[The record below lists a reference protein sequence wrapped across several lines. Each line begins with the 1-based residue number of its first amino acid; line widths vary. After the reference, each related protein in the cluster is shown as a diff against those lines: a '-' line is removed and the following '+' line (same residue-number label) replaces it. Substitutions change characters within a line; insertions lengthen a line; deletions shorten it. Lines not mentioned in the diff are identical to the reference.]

1 MRLDIEPD
9 VFTSGDRLSVIHLLG
24 LAVEGQHEWRPSLP
38 AAISAERFATEQ
50 APLFSEFVQQ
60 ALVEAAN
67 PAPAAPAV
75 ARISADRLKELVS
88 DLRRPATLIVENR
101 IADGGFVRA
110 VAAALGDH
118 QVVEALSQQPPWLGF
133 SHGGGSG
140 DIPELAADERA
151 GFTVLVRV
159 AVLFDSDRKAASDP
173 GRNQEDKAMKCRDNG
188 VAEVHLLA
196 WRMMENYAP
205 FRVWEHHFAHRPE
218 HVDELRAIEPEQ
230 RGYLHLKTWF
240 KGRRCHPPKRV
251 FPAELTLTEEDF
263 AELGPEVVAELRE
276 LLAMIHRIL

>member
-1 MRLDIEPD
+1 MRLDIEPE
-9 VFTSGDRLSVIHLLG
+9 VFTSGDRMSVINLLA

-38 AAISAERFATEQ
+38 AALSAERFAKEE
-50 APLFSEFVQQ
+50 ARVLSEFVEK

-75 ARISADRLKELVS
+75 ARITAAKLKEFVA
-88 DLRRPATLIVENR
+88 DLRRPATLVVENR
-101 IADGGFVRA
+101 LADGGFVRA

-118 QVVEALSQQPPWLGF
+118 RVVEALAPGRQWLCF

-140 DIPELAADERA
+140 DIPELAGDERA
-151 GFTVLVRV
+151 AFTVLVRV
-159 AVLFDSDRKAASDP
+159 AVLFDSDREHAAHP
-173 GRNQEDKAMKCRDNG
+173 GRNQDKVQKCRDNG

-205 FRVWEHHFAHRPE
+205 FPIWHHHFPYRPE
-218 HVDELRAIEPEQ
+218 HVDELRAIEPTR
-230 RGYLHLKTWF
+230 RGYLHLKDWF
-240 KGRRCHPPKRV
+240 KERRCRVPKKV
-251 FPAELTLTEEDF
+251 FPADVALTEDDF
-263 AELGPEVVAELRE
+263 AELGPDVVAELRE

>member
-1 MRLDIEPD
+1 MRLDIEPE
-9 VFTSGDRLSVIHLLG
+9 VFTSGDRLSVIHLL
-24 LAVEGQHEWRPSLP
+24 AMVIEGQHEWRPTLP
-38 AAISAERFATEQ
+38 VALSAERFANEE
-50 APLFSEFVQQ
+50 APVLSEFVQK

-67 PAPAAPAV
+67 PAPDAPAV
-75 ARISADRLKELVS
+75 AQITAAKLKEFVA
-88 DLRRPATLIVENR
+88 DLRRPATLVVENR

-118 QVVEALSQQPPWLGF
+118 RVVEALSPGRQWLCF

-140 DIPELAADERA
+140 DIPELAADERS

-159 AVLFDSDRKAASDP
+159 AVLFDSDREHAGHA
-173 GRNQEDKAMKCRDNG
+173 GRNHDKVQKCREHG

-205 FRVWEHHFAHRPE
+205 FRIWEHHFVHRPD
-218 HVDELRAIEPEQ
+218 HVEALRAIEPEQ

-240 KGRRCHPPKRV
+240 KERRCHVPKRV
-251 FPAELTLTEEDF
+251 FPADLALAEDDF
-263 AELGPEVVAELRE
+263 AELGPDVVAELRE

>member
-1 MRLDIEPD
+1 MRLDIEPE
-9 VFTSGDRLSVIHLLG
+9 VFTSGDRLSVIHLLAM
-24 LAVEGQHEWRPSLP
+24 AVEGRHEWRPSLP
-38 AAISAERFATEQ
+38 VALSAERFADEA
-50 APLFSEFVQQ
+50 APVLSEFVQK

-75 ARISADRLKELVS
+75 ARVTAAKLKEFVA
-88 DLRRPATLIVENR
+88 DLRRPATLVVENR

-118 QVVEALSQQPPWLGF
+118 RVVEALAPSRQWLVFG
-133 SHGGGSG
+133 HGGGSG
-140 DIPELAADERA
+140 DIPELAAEERA

-159 AVLFDSDRKAASDP
+159 AVLFDSDREHAGHP
-173 GRNQEDKAMKCRDNG
+173 GRNEDKVEKCRQHG

-205 FRVWEHHFAHRPE
+205 FRIWEHHFAYRPDP
-218 HVDELRAIEPEQ
+218 VDELRGVEAEQ

-240 KGRRCHPPKRV
+240 KGRRCHVPKRV
-251 FPAELTLTEEDF
+251 FPVELALTEDDF
-263 AELGPEVVAELRE
+263 AELGPGVVAELRE
-276 LLAMIHRIL
+276 LLAMINRIL

>member
-9 VFTSGDRLSVIHLLG
+9 VFTSGDRLSVIHLLW
-24 LAVEGQHEWRPSLP
+24 LAAKGQHEWRPSLP
-38 AAISAERFATEQ
+38 AAISAERFATE
-50 APLFSEFVQQ
+50 AVPALSEFVQQ

-75 ARISADRLKELVS
+75 ARISVDRLKELVS
-88 DLRRPATLIVENR
+88 DLGRPATLIVENR

-118 QVVEALSQQPPWLGF
+118 RVVEALSPQRQWLCL
-133 SHGGGSG
+133 SHGGGSTQ
-140 DIPELAADERA
+140 IPDLAADERA

-159 AVLFDSDRKAASDP
+159 AVLIDSDRKGAGLSEPKQD
-173 GRNQEDKAMKCRDNG
+173 RVAMKCRDNG

-240 KGRRCHPPKRV
+240 KGRRCPPPTKV
-251 FPAELTLTEEDF
+251 FPAGLTLTEEDF

>member
-118 QVVEALSQQPPWLGF
+118 RVVKALSQQPPWLGF

-140 DIPELAADERA
+140 DIPELAADELA

-159 AVLFDSDRKAASDP
+159 AVLFDSDRRAASDP
-173 GRNQEDKAMKCRDNG
+173 GRNQDKVMKCRDNG

-240 KGRRCHPPKRV
+240 KDRRCHPPKRV
-251 FPAELTLTEEDF
+251 FPAELTLTAEDF